1 MAVAGG
7 GVGLIYCVAT
17 RGWADGLH
25 FWNFGLLNLFVFSL
39 VMLAAVVVASG
50 LIGTG
55 RDEWGVLIVKCVLS
69 VAVAGLVLLMMSD
82 GWTAAGLSWQPRGGL
97 RILLGTALLSYWAL
111 LATMFDLGKGGTIG
125 LAIILGGGQILMYL
139 GLARI
144 VG

>member
-1 MAVAGG
+1 
-7 GVGLIYCVAT
+7 
-17 RGWADGLH
+17 
-25 FWNFGLLNLFVFSL
+25 
-39 VMLAAVVVASG
+39 MLAAVVVASG